1 MIMLVGLYY
10 ILHELRTNF
19 CQMKL
24 QKYLSELARIPIS
37 PSEMRTY
44 VIWQECCFVSA
55 KPWGSKR
62 RLVSNIITWAGSAVT
77 QWKFVHCARAT
88 QFKTAETVSLI
99 LFVGRK
105 LLTSIYYDFASTIWN
120 CLVVDILVEL
130 ICGNKMPTRC
140 NRWFAGCW
148 PTNRTHNPQLH
159 TIPTTWKPKHQ
170 IPQTA
175 ISCII
180 LSSSWWWA

>member
-1 MIMLVGLYY
+1 MIMLLGLYY

-62 RLVSNIITWAGSAVT
+62 RRVSNITWVGSAVT
-77 QWKFVHCARAT
+77 RWKCVHYALAT
-88 QFKTAETVSLI
+88 QFKTAEGMI
-99 LFVGRK
+99 LLLFEGQK
-105 LLTSIYYDFASTIWN
+105 LLTSVYYDFASRIWN
-120 CLVVDILVEL
+120 CLVVEILIEL
-130 ICGNKMPTRC
+130 LISNFACLTVVNRIWSCRDSEYENCFLRC
-140 NRWFAGCW
+140 D
-148 PTNRTHNPQLH
+148 TV
-159 TIPTTWKPKHQ
+159 
-170 IPQTA
+170 
-175 ISCII
+175 
-180 LSSSWWWA
+180 

>member
-37 PSEMRTY
+37 PPEMRTY

-62 RLVSNIITWAGSAVT
+62 RRVSDIITWVGSAVT
-77 QWKFVHCARAT
+77 QWKCVHYERAT
-88 QFKTAETVSLI
+88 QFKTAEVVSLL
-99 LFVGRK
+99 LFEGQK
-105 LLTSIYYDFASTIWN
+105 LLTSVYYDFASVIWN
-120 CLVVDILVEL
+120 CLVVEILIELPISNLAFLTVVHRIWSCRDCDYEICFLRYDI
-130 ICGNKMPTRC
+130 M
-140 NRWFAGCW
+140 
-148 PTNRTHNPQLH
+148 
-159 TIPTTWKPKHQ
+159 
-170 IPQTA
+170 
-175 ISCII
+175 
-180 LSSSWWWA
+180 